1 MGPYRQQFRT
11 RLIAPIL
18 CVSKKQSDVVATRVS
33 TQEEGVRMQSEIRFA
48 RPLILTIAG
57 ISLLWP
63 GAAFADQLDTGD
75 TAWIITATA
84 LVLFMN
90 IPGLAMFY
98 GGLVRSKN
106 VLSLFV
112 QCFAITALVTVLWAV
127 YGYSMAFDSTGMAAG
142 KTGLSAFVGGFGKAF
157 LSGVGPDTVSGTIP
171 EVLFFV
177 FQLTFAIITP
187 ALMVGAFAERM
198 KFSAV
203 MLFTALWV
211 TVVYFP
217 VAHMVWGGEGSYFGD
232 MGVFDFAGGIV
243 VHITAGFSALA
254 TCILVGKRSG
264 YPESLSPPHNIPMT
278 MAGTAMLWVGWFGF
292 NGGSALAANGQ
303 AAMAVVV
310 TQISPCLAA
319 LTWIT
324 IEWKRFGKPT
334 AVGLATGAIAGL
346 AAITPA
352 SGNVGPIGAFV
363 IGIASGGICYWAA
376 VVLKNKLGYD
386 DSLDV
391 VGVHGVGG
399 LIGTILVAIFASA
412 SFGGSEAG
420 LDIGNQLKVQ
430 LFAAIAVLV
439 YSVALSYVLLKIV
452 DAIVGLRV
460 EGGEETTGLDLSSHG
475 EAGYQ
480 S

>member
-1 MGPYRQQFRT
+1 M
-11 RLIAPIL
+11 
-18 CVSKKQSDVVATRVS
+18 
-33 TQEEGVRMQSEIRFA
+33 
-48 RPLILTIAG
+48 
-57 ISLLWP
+57 
-63 GAAFADQLDTGD
+63 
-75 TAWIITATA
+75 
-84 LVLFMN
+84 
-90 IPGLAMFY
+90 
-98 GGLVRSKN
+98 
-106 VLSLFV
+106 
-112 QCFAITALVTVLWAV
+112 
-127 YGYSMAFDSTGMAAG
+127 
-142 KTGLSAFVGGFGKAF
+142 
-157 LSGVGPDTVSGTIP
+157 
-171 EVLFFV
+171 
-177 FQLTFAIITP
+177 
-187 ALMVGAFAERM
+187 
-198 KFSAV
+198 
-203 MLFTALWV
+203 FTALWV

-254 TCILVGKRSG
+254 ACILLGKRNG
-264 YPESLSPPHNIPMT
+264 YPENLSPPHNIPMT

-319 LTWIT
+319 LTWIA
-324 IEWKRFGKPT
+324 IEWIRYGKPT
-334 AVGLATGAIAGL
+334 AVGFATGAIAGL

-352 SGNVGPIGAFV
+352 FGTVGPTGAFV
-363 IGIASGGICYWAA
+363 IGIASGLICYYAA
-376 VVLKNKLGYD
+376 VVFKNKMGYD

-399 LIGTILVAIFASA
+399 FVGVVLVAIFASL

-430 LFAAIAVLV
+430 LFAGIATVV
-439 YSVALSYVLLKIV
+439 YSIVVSYVLLKIV

-460 EGGEETTGLDLSSHG
+460 TEDEGSTGLDLSSHG

-480 S
+480 T